1 MLLCLFVRVCLA
13 QVQDSPLVTVISSP
27 EFLSS
32 FDQGLVSAPWVSNY
46 HHPPFCLPLICYKDH
61 DHFLSQSN
69 KLFKCNSC
77 KTMTWIHQVY
87 DVTFLISGLNVV
99 FSHLN
104 AEMFEKEIY
113 INYETLVMLYVKVSL
128 LQCNYTLKYWVIII
142 NHMYLL

>member
-1 MLLCLFVRVCLA
+1 M
-13 QVQDSPLVTVISSP
+13 Q
-27 EFLSS
+27 
-32 FDQGLVSAPWVSNY
+32 N
-46 HHPPFCLPLICYKDH
+46 H
-61 DHFLSQSN
+61 DLNTPSLWCDVFN
-69 KLFKCNSC
+69 FWIKCC
-77 KTMTWIHQVY
+77 
-87 DVTFLISGLNVV
+87 V